1 MRSAITDPAQFGKV
15 ALLLGGTSAEREV
28 SLKSGATVLAALQAR
43 GVDVHS
49 VDVGS
54 DVLQQLLAGGF
65 DRCFIM
71 LHGRGGEDGTMQG
84 ALELL
89 GLPYTGSGVL
99 ASSLGMDKWRS
110 KLLWQSLGLPV
121 PACVVLDGESDFAAV
136 EKQLGLPLFVKPA
149 REGSSVGISKVTKQ
163 GELAAAY
170 AKAVEHDS
178 LVLAEQ
184 YLGGGE
190 YTVAI
195 LDGQPL
201 PVVKIVPKAEFYD
214 YEAKYLGDDTE
225 YLCPADLGEE
235 KTREMQQLALRAF
248 TALGCHGWGR
258 IDILLDEQGRAFL
271 LEANTLPGMTDHSLV
286 PMAARVAGI
295 GIEDLVWRILEG
307 SMGEAHGKAG

>member
-1 MRSAITDPAQFGKV
+1 MSSAITDPAQFGKV

-28 SLKSGATVLAALQAR
+28 SLKSGATVLAALQER
-43 GVDVHS
+43 EVDVHS
-49 VDVGS
+49 IDAGTDVME
-54 DVLQQLLAGGF
+54 QLLAGGF
-65 DRCFIM
+65 DRCFII

-99 ASSLGMDKWRS
+99 ASALAMDKWRC
-110 KLLWQSLGLPV
+110 KLLWQSVELPV
-121 PACVVLDGESDFAAV
+121 PACAVLDTKSDFAAV
-136 EKQLGLPLFVKPA
+136 EKKLGLPLFVKPA
-149 REGSSVGISKVTKQ
+149 REGSSVGISKVTKS

-170 AKAVEHDS
+170 KKAAEHDQ

-195 LDGQPL
+195 LDGVAL

-214 YEAKYLGDDTE
+214 YEAKYLSDDTE
-225 YLCPADLGEE
+225 YLCPADLSAE
-235 KTREMQQLALRAF
+235 KEKELQQLALKAF
-248 TALGCHGWGR
+248 TAVGCSGWGR
-258 IDILLDEQGRAFL
+258 IDILLDEQGKAYL

-286 PMAARVAGI
+286 PMAARAAGI
-295 GIEDLVWRILEG
+295 GIEDLVWKILEG
-307 SMGEAHGKAG
+307 SMERVNGKAG

>member
-1 MRSAITDPAQFGKV
+1 MSSSVTNPAQFGKV

-43 GVDVHS
+43 GVDAHAI
-49 VDVGS
+49 DVGAE
-54 DVLQQLLAGGF
+54 VMQQLQAGGF

-121 PACVVLDGESDFAAV
+121 PACVVLDGMSDFDAV
-136 EKQLGLPLFVKPA
+136 EQQLGLPLFVKPA
-149 REGSSVGISKVTKQ
+149 REGSSVGISKVTKP

-195 LDGQPL
+195 LDGEPL

-214 YEAKYLGDDTE
+214 YEAKYLGDETE
-225 YLCPADLGEE
+225 YQCPADLTAEQ
-235 KTREMQQLALRAF
+235 TATMQQLALKAF
-248 TALGCHGWGR
+248 DALGCRGWGR
-258 IDILLDEQGRAFL
+258 IDVLLDDAGKAYL

-286 PMAARVAGI
+286 PMAARAAGMT
-295 GIEDLVWRILEG
+295 IEDLVWRILEG
-307 SMGEAHGKAG
+307 SMVKANG

>member
-43 GVDVHS
+43 GVDVHP

-54 DVLQQLLAGGF
+54 DVLQQLQAGGF

-89 GLPYTGSGVL
+89 SVPYTGSGVL
-99 ASSLGMDKWRS
+99 ASALGMDKWRC
-110 KLLWQSLGLPV
+110 KLLWQSLELPV
-121 PACVVLDGESDFAAV
+121 PACVVLDEKSDLAAV

-149 REGSSVGISKVTKQ
+149 REGSSVGISKVTKP

-170 AKAVEHDS
+170 TRAAQHDS

-195 LDGQPL
+195 LDGEAL

-214 YEAKYLGDDTE
+214 YEAKYLGDETE

-235 KTREMQQLALRAF
+235 KTREMQQLALNAF
-248 TALGCHGWGR
+248 AALGCRGWGR
-258 IDILLDEQGRAFL
+258 IDILLDEQGKAYL